1 MGFTGSFMNER
12 ILMKMLLNQD
22 KVSNF
27 CVLFPIRDGIVYGS
41 HIM

>member
-22 KVSNF
+22 KVSKLLRVVSN
-27 CVLFPIRDGIVYGS
+27 
-41 HIM
+41 